1 MSQQINVSLRSMRL
15 ITAAAGLA
23 GAVVASGW
31 LLVNRPAPAEREHVS
46 AVPEVAVTRISPQP
60 VNWPVIGYGT
70 VRPKKRLN
78 VVPQVT
84 GQLTHVHPNLLP
96 GRVIQRGEVL
106 FEIDGRLYDSRLRQA
121 EAEAAALEAGIARQD
136 KERES
141 LATRLANAR
150 ASLAIEESDY
160 QSAKDLY
167 DAQQVGMKRDVD
179 QLRYKYLRAKDMVDE
194 LVGRETTLPFAITQ
208 AKAELEAARARV
220 AQARQDLEHTRI
232 ECPFRARVESVHV
245 GDTQVVTAFFSIAE
259 LTDMEAF
266 ELTVG
271 VDPRDLRWLDRNVH
285 PNSLTEGAPPES
297 PAVVL
302 RSAAQGQ
309 HLHWNGHVTRFE
321 RVDERTRTAQLVV
334 EVREADLPANG
345 AASFDDRPTLS
356 IGMHCRAELP
366 GRRIDDAI
374 LVPRHAIHDDRFVYV
389 VVAGGD
395 AALGRLAERVVH
407 PLRSFGDLVLVGPG
421 EAASDEAPSLQ
432 GGELVM
438 TSPLSNPID
447 GMVVRVREASA
458 ATRVGPSEE
467 LAIRSDRGLDL
478 RGTPDRPGIPNHT
491 IHAP

>member
-1 MSQQINVSLRSMRL
+1 MSQQISVSLRSMR
-15 ITAAAGLA
+15 IVTAAVGLT
-23 GAVVASGW
+23 GAVAASAW
-31 LLVNRPAPAEREHVS
+31 LLANRPAPAEREHGS
-46 AVPEVAVTRISPQP
+46 ATPEVAVTRISPQS
-60 VNWPVIGYGT
+60 VDWPVIGYGT

-84 GQLTHVHPNLLP
+84 GQLTHVHEDLLP
-96 GRVIQRGEVL
+96 GRVIQRGETL
-106 FEIDGRLYDSRLRQA
+106 FEIDGRLYESRLRQA
-121 EAEAAALEAGIARQD
+121 EAEAAALEAGIARQE
-136 KERES
+136 KEREL
-141 LATRLANAR
+141 LATRLENAR

-160 QSAKDLY
+160 QVAKDLY
-167 DAQQVGMKRDVD
+167 DSQQVGMKRDVD
-179 QLRYKYLRAKDMVDE
+179 QLRYKYLRAKDVVDE
-194 LVGRETTLPFAITQ
+194 LAGRETTLPFTITQ
-208 AKAELEAARARV
+208 TTAELDAARARV
-220 AQARQDLEHTRI
+220 SQARQDLEHTRI

-245 GDTQVVTAFFSIAE
+245 GDSQVVTAFFSIAE

-285 PNSLTEGAPPES
+285 PNSLAEGAPPES

-302 RSAAQGQ
+302 RSAAQGRS
-309 HLHWNGHVTRFE
+309 LHWNGHVTRFE

-334 EVREADLPANG
+334 EVREEDLPANG
-345 AASFDDRPTLS
+345 AAPADDRPSLA

-389 VVAGGD
+389 VVANTD
-395 AALGRLAERVVH
+395 AGTGRLAERVVQ

-421 EAASDEAPSLQ
+421 ESASDNTPSLQ

-447 GMVVRVREASA
+447 GMVVRVREMSA
-458 ATRVGPSEE
+458 ATMGTSTAQLAALSARGFE
-467 LAIRSDRGLDL
+467 LDDA
-478 RGTPDRPGIPNHT
+478 TN
-491 IHAP
+491 